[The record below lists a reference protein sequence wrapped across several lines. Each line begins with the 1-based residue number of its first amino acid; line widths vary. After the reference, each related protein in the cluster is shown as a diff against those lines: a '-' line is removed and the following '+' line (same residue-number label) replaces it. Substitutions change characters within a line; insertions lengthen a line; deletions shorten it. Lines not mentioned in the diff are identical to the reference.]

1 MDWTEVARDLTNTLG
16 LAHPPLAISFH
27 SGPPPG
33 VPAFDAPMSDP
44 TPDGR
49 TGRLPASC
57 VFWMHAS
64 ANRFSTVA
72 ADHGNCSVGR
82 FTHGFATAE
91 DIIDKDDVATLLD
104 VGWVTMDAF
113 AEVPQVE
120 RPPGA
125 IVYGPLA
132 GADEPDIVF
141 LRLDARQLMELADAV
156 PDLAVTGKPQCQI
169 IPRALDRGE
178 VAASLGCA
186 LSRARTGM
194 GDDEHTCAIPAWRVG
209 EILRR
214 LTAVRSADLA
224 VTGYAVED
232 ARRFR

>member
-16 LAHPPLAISFH
+16 LTHPPLAISFH

-33 VPAFDAPMSDP
+33 IPAFDAPMSDP

-49 TGRLPASC
+49 TGRVPASC
-57 VFWMHAS
+57 VFWMHGS
-64 ANRFSTVA
+64 DNRFSTVA

-82 FTHGFATAE
+82 FTHGFATAD

-104 VGWVTMDAF
+104 VGWVTMEAF
-113 AEVPQVE
+113 AGVPQVAD
-120 RPPGA
+120 RPGS

-132 GADEPDIVF
+132 GAEEPDIIF

-209 EILRR
+209 EILAR
-214 LTAVRSADLA
+214 LTAVRAADLA
-224 VTGYAVED
+224 VAGYAVED
-232 ARRFR
+232 ARRFG